1 MLNLKTSAYMG
12 LHCASRW
19 HFVDLDRGKGL
30 RPLLTP
36 QSSLAL
42 LLGSLVLA
50 ACSSIQ
56 PPSPSA
62 SHIRADTPAA
72 TRTDIPA
79 PVASTVTLPRPKP
92 AAKTETY
99 SVSVRNIPVQDLLFA
114 LARDAKINVDVHP
127 GINGVV
133 TVNAIDQTLQ
143 QILTRIA
150 KQVDMRWELEGPN
163 LVVMPDSPF
172 LRTYKVDYVNIARDL
187 SGTVSINTQIA
198 STSTSATAA
207 STGGGGGNNS
217 STAVKSSAKN
227 DFWHSLEKNLKD
239 ILHETDKILPEGS
252 SETVIERS
260 DQQATTGTGAQG
272 GQAASSRST
281 AGAAGLAGS
290 PNPASLQQ
298 QGTTVVKRTT
308 FREAASI
315 IVNPEAGVVVARATA
330 RQHEKVQEYLDLV
343 LNAARRQVVIEATIA
358 EVSLSDAYQ
367 QGINWQSLRSL
378 RPGTPQAGFSAA
390 QNPTG
395 LVGGTVPDPFSTSA
409 GSFTTPPGTFAFLLN
424 YIAPGL
430 GLSSTLSLLE
440 TFGKVKVLSSPK
452 ISVLNNQTAML
463 KVVDNV
469 VYFSIKSDTTTTTTG
484 TLTNITSTAHS
495 VSVGL
500 VMSVTPQ
507 ISETGTILLNV
518 RPTISSLKGAGKTDP
533 TPGLAVANVV
543 PEIQTRELEP
553 MPRLADGE
561 VAVMGGLMEDRINNT
576 TNQVPGVG
584 DLPVVGNLFRN
595 RSETATK
602 TELVIFL
609 KPTIIR
615 DPSINGDY
623 RAFRDQLPRP
633 DYFGAKPSAPAGT
646 EAR

>member
-1 MLNLKTSAYMG
+1 MIPP
-12 LHCASRW
+12 
-19 HFVDLDRGKGL
+19 V
-30 RPLLTP
+30 PV
-36 QSSLAL
+36 AL
-42 LLGSLVLA
+42 VASLVLA
-50 ACSSIQ
+50 ACNSNPPL
-56 PPSPSA
+56 PPSA
-62 SHIRADTPAA
+62 GHIRAEAAVPAS
-72 TRTDIPA
+72 TNIPA
-79 PVASTVTLPRPKP
+79 PVATTVSLARPKA
-92 AAKTETY
+92 AAKAESY

-114 LARDAKINVDVHP
+114 LSRDAKLNVDVHP
-127 GINGVV
+127 GISGIV

-143 QILTRIA
+143 QILTRIS
-150 KQVDMRWELEGPN
+150 KQVDMRWELDGPN

-172 LRTYKVDYVNIARDL
+172 LRNYRVDYVNMSRDV

-198 STSTSATAA
+198 STSTSATGSAA
-207 STGGGGGNNS
+207 AGGGGNNS
-217 STAVKSSAKN
+217 NTSVKSSAKN
-227 DFWHSLEKNLKD
+227 DFWQSMEKNLKD
-239 ILHETDKILPEGS
+239 ILRESDKILPEGS

-272 GQAASSRST
+272 GTSGSRST
-281 AGAAGLAGS
+281 AQTTSLAGS
-290 PNPASLQQ
+290 PNAANLQQ

-308 FREAASI
+308 FREAASV
-315 IVNPEAGVVVARATA
+315 IVNPEAGVVVVRATS
-330 RQHEKVQEYLDLV
+330 RQHERVQEYLDLV
-343 LNAARRQVVIEATIA
+343 LTNARRQVIIEATIA
-358 EVSLSDAYQ
+358 EVSLSDNYQ
-367 QGINWQSLRSL
+367 QGINWQSLRTL

-395 LVGGTVPDPFSTSA
+395 VPVPNPFTSA
-409 GSFTTPPGTFAFLLN
+409 SGSFATVSGSTPGAFAFLLN
-424 YIAPGL
+424 YVAPGL

-469 VYFSIKSDTTTTTTG
+469 VYFLIKNDSTTTTTG
-484 TLTNITSTAHS
+484 TTNNFTSTPQS

-507 ISETGTILLNV
+507 ISENGSILLNV

-543 PEIQTRELEP
+543 PEIQTREMESML
-553 MPRLADGE
+553 RLSDGE
-561 VAVMGGLMEDRINNT
+561 VAVMGGLMEDRVNYNT
-576 TNQVPGVG
+576 NEIPGLG
-584 DLPVVGNLFRN
+584 GIPVLGNFFSNRN
-595 RSETATK
+595 DTTTK

-623 RAFRDQLPRP
+623 RSFRDQLPSREFFSSNP
-633 DYFGAKPSAPAGT
+633 GPGQKQIETQGAG
-646 EAR
+646 AR

>member
-1 MLNLKTSAYMG
+1 MPPLPLAIAAGLMLS
-12 LHCASRW
+12 
-19 HFVDLDRGKGL
+19 
-30 RPLLTP
+30 
-36 QSSLAL
+36 
-42 LLGSLVLA
+42 

-56 PPSPSA
+56 PQPPSA
-62 SHIRADTPAA
+62 AHIRAEAQVAPNP
-72 TRTDIPA
+72 DIPS
-79 PVASTVTLPRPKP
+79 PVASTVMLARPRA
-92 AAKTETY
+92 AAKSESY

-114 LARDAKINVDVHP
+114 LARDAKINVDIHP
-127 GINGVV
+127 GINGIV
-133 TVNAIDQTLQ
+133 TINAIDQTLQ

-150 KQVDMRWELEGPN
+150 KQVDMRWELDGPN
-163 LVVMPDSPF
+163 LVVMQDSPF
-172 LRTYKVDYVNIARDL
+172 LRNYKVDYVNMSRDV
-187 SGTVSINTQIA
+187 SGSVSINTQIA
-198 STSTSATAA
+198 STSTSAGGGA
-207 STGGGGGNNS
+207 SAGGGNNS
-217 STAVKSSAKN
+217 STSVKSSTQN
-227 DFWHSLEKNLKD
+227 NFWQSLEKNLKD
-239 ILHETDKILPEGS
+239 ILRESDKILPEGS

-272 GQAASSRST
+272 GQGSASSRST
-281 AGAAGLAGS
+281 SSTTSLAGS
-290 PNPASLQQ
+290 PSPASIQQ

-315 IVNPEAGVVVARATA
+315 IVNAEAGVVVVRATA

-343 LNAARRQVVIEATIA
+343 LLSARRQVIIEATIA
-358 EVSLSDAYQ
+358 EVRLSDNYQ

-378 RPGTPQAGFSAA
+378 RTENNPRGGFSVA

-395 LVGGTVPDPFSTSA
+395 VPVPDPFAAAA
-409 GSFTTPPGTFAFLLN
+409 GSFTSGTGTFAFLLN
-424 YIAPGL
+424 YVAPGL

-469 VYFSIKSDTTTTTTG
+469 VYFEIKNDSTTTTTG
-484 TLTNITSTAHS
+484 TTNNFTSTAKS

-507 ISETGTILLNV
+507 ISEQGSILLNV

-543 PEIQTRELEP
+543 PEIQTREMESML
-553 MPRLADGE
+553 RLSDGE
-561 VAVMGGLMEDRINNT
+561 VAVMGGLMEDKIDYNSNE
-576 TNQVPGVG
+576 VPGLG
-584 DLPVVGNLFRN
+584 GIPVVGNFFRN
-595 RSETATK
+595 RNDTSTK

-623 RAFRDQLPRP
+623 RGFANQLPARDFFAGKPGP
-633 DYFGAKPSAPAGT
+633 DQKQGEIQGAGSQ
-646 EAR
+646 

>member
-1 MLNLKTSAYMG
+1 MLA
-12 LHCASRW
+12 
-19 HFVDLDRGKGL
+19 
-30 RPLLTP
+30 RP
-36 QSSLAL
+36 
-42 LLGSLVLA
+42 
-50 ACSSIQ
+50 
-56 PPSPSA
+56 
-62 SHIRADTPAA
+62 RA
-72 TRTDIPA
+72 
-79 PVASTVTLPRPKP
+79 
-92 AAKTETY
+92 AAKTESY

-127 GINGVV
+127 GINGIV
-133 TVNAIDQTLQ
+133 TINAIDQTLQ

-150 KQVDMRWELEGPN
+150 KQVDMRWELDGPN

-172 LRTYKVDYVNIARDL
+172 LRTYKVDYVNMSRDV

-198 STSTSATAA
+198 STSTSASGGSSA
-207 STGGGGGNNS
+207 GGGGNNS
-217 STAVKSSAKN
+217 STSVKSSAQN
-227 DFWHSLEKNLKD
+227 NFWQSLDKNLKD
-239 ILHETDKILPEGS
+239 ILRESDKVLPEGS

-260 DQQATTGTGAQG
+260 DQQATTGTGAQS
-272 GQAASSRST
+272 GQSSSSNRSGNSPAS
-281 AGAAGLAGS
+281 LAGS

-298 QGTTVVKRTT
+298 SGNTVIKRTT

-315 IVNPEAGVVVARATA
+315 IVNPEAGVVVVRATS

-343 LNAARRQVVIEATIA
+343 LTNARRQVIIEATIA

-367 QGINWQSLRSL
+367 QGINWQTLRSL
-378 RPGTPQAGFSAA
+378 RPGNPQAGFSGA

-395 LVGGTVPDPFSTSA
+395 VPVPDPFAAAA
-409 GSFTTPPGTFAFLLN
+409 GSFSTPPGAFAFLLN
-424 YIAPGL
+424 YVAPGL

-463 KVVDNV
+463 KVVDNI
-469 VYFSIKSDTTTTTTG
+469 VYFLIKNDSTTTTTG
-484 TLTNITSTAHS
+484 TTNNFTSTPQS

-507 ISETGTILLNV
+507 ISESGSILLNV

-543 PEIQTRELEP
+543 PEIQTREMESML
-553 MPRLADGE
+553 RLADGE
-561 VAVMGGLMEDRINNT
+561 VAVMGGLMEDKINYS
-576 TNQVPGVG
+576 TNEVPGLG
-584 DLPVVGNLFRN
+584 GIPVVGNFFRN
-595 RSETATK
+595 RNDVSTK

-623 RAFRDQLPRP
+623 RSFRDQLPARE
-633 DYFGAKPSAPAGT
+633 FFSTSHGAEQKQIEMQGAG
-646 EAR
+646 AQ

>member
-1 MLNLKTSAYMG
+1 LIPQFPFALAASLMLS
-12 LHCASRW
+12 
-19 HFVDLDRGKGL
+19 
-30 RPLLTP
+30 
-36 QSSLAL
+36 
-42 LLGSLVLA
+42 

-56 PPSPSA
+56 PQAPSA
-62 SHIRADTPAA
+62 GHIRAEAQVAPNADIPSPVAA
-72 TRTDIPA
+72 T
-79 PVASTVTLPRPKP
+79 VMLPRPKP
-92 AAKTETY
+92 AAKTEAY

-127 GINGVV
+127 GINGIV
-133 TVNAIDQTLQ
+133 TINAIDQTLQ
-143 QILTRIA
+143 QILTRIS
-150 KQVDMRWELEGPN
+150 KQIDMRWELEGPN

-172 LRTYKVDYVNIARDL
+172 LRNYTVDYVNMARDV

-198 STSTSATAA
+198 STSTSATGGGSA
-207 STGGGGGNNS
+207 GGGGNNS
-217 STAVKSSAKN
+217 NTSVKSSAKN
-227 DFWHSLEKNLKD
+227 DFWQSLERNLKD
-239 ILHETDKILPEGS
+239 ILRESDKILPEGS

-260 DQQATTGTGAQG
+260 DQQATTGTGAQSG
-272 GQAASSRST
+272 ASASRSST
-281 AGAAGLAGS
+281 QSTSLAGS
-290 PNPASLQQ
+290 PNAASLQQ

-315 IVNPEAGVVVARATA
+315 IVNPEAGVIVVRATS
-330 RQHEKVQEYLDLV
+330 RQHEKVQGYLDLV
-343 LNAARRQVVIEATIA
+343 LMNARRQVIIEATIA

-367 QGINWQSLRSL
+367 QGINWQSLRTL
-378 RPGTPQAGFSAA
+378 RTENNPRGGFSVA
-390 QNPTG
+390 QNQTG
-395 LVGGTVPDPFSTSA
+395 VPVPNPFATAA

-424 YIAPGL
+424 YVAPGL

-469 VYFSIKSDTTTTTTG
+469 VYFLIKNDSTTTTTG
-484 TLTNITSTAHS
+484 TTNNFTSTPQS

-507 ISETGTILLNV
+507 ISENGSILLNV

-533 TPGLAVANVV
+533 TPGLAVANIV
-543 PEIQTRELEP
+543 PEIQTREMESML
-553 MPRLADGE
+553 RLSDGE
-561 VAVMGGLMEDRINNT
+561 VAVMGGLMEDRINYT
-576 TNQVPGVG
+576 TNEVPGLG
-584 DLPVVGNLFRN
+584 GLPGIGNFFRN
-595 RSETATK
+595 RSDTSTK

-623 RAFRDQLPRP
+623 RSFRDQLPSKEFFQNKP
-633 DYFGAKPSAPAGT
+633 DSQSANKPEAGAQ
-646 EAR
+646 